1 MYPFNNV
8 KLMYTTD
15 FHKLDYTHSIGIGFT
30 RNISETYLYIDMYK
44 YRLIIGKIYKLR
56 GGQ

>member
-1 MYPFNNV
+1 MYPNF
-8 KLMYTTD
+8 KPRYTTD
-15 FHKLDYTHSIGIGFT
+15 FHKLNYTHSIGIGFT
-30 RNISETYLYIDMYK
+30 RNAIETYLYIDMYK

>member
-1 MYPFNNV
+1 MYPNFE
-8 KLMYTTD
+8 LRYTTD
-15 FHKLDYTHSIGIGFT
+15 FQKLKHTHSIGIGFT
-30 RNISETYLYIDMYK
+30 HNISETYLYIDMYK